1 MKRVVIQAGH
11 IGKAGA
17 GSPGEQE
24 VNKRI
29 ADRLSA
35 VLRDRGFEIIQ
46 TDYYAYNDTKVT
58 KQDHD
63 LFLALHCDMDY
74 AGDNGSG
81 FADYPEPSTDGAT
94 KESQRITKIL
104 NESYFPEVK
113 IVYKNRSNANT
124 RYYYMWKYLTL
135 KTPCVLI
142 EMGQTQDPH
151 DRVLLGNTDL
161 IANAIGRAVCK
172 AFNIN
177 FDSISNGGGYSDD
190 NKVEIE
196 RLKKL
201 LEEQKKSYDT
211 QILEIRSN
219 LADKE
224 KECLRLSDTLLQIS
238 RLSTL

>member
-1 MKRVVIQAGH
+1 MKRIVIQAGH
-11 IGKAGA
+11 IGKAGG

-35 VLRDRGFEIIQ
+35 LLRARGFEVIQ

-58 KQDHD
+58 KQDHA

-104 NESYFPEVK
+104 NESYFPEVG

-151 DRVLLGNTDL
+151 DKVLLGNTDL
-161 IANAIGRAVCK
+161 IANALGRAVCK
-172 AFNIN
+172 AFGVS
-177 FDSISNGGGYSDD
+177 FDNISNGGGYSDD

-211 QILEIRSN
+211 QILEIKSN

-224 KECLRLSDTLLQIS
+224 KECLRLSDLLLQIS